1 VLVKR
6 ILDGGLIPLEGGFI
20 MERPFVAE
28 NSRERERLIAL
39 ASRLTEEELGLPL
52 EMGWTIASA
61 FAHLAFWDQRAWVL
75 LRKWKQSGVAASPI
89 DDDVTNDALLPL
101 CLAIPPRVA
110 ANLAIAAAE
119 AIDRELEQASAGL
132 ISDIGALGE
141 KFRLW
146 RSLHRRTHLDQ
157 IEARLRSK

>member
-1 VLVKR
+1 M
-6 ILDGGLIPLEGGFI
+6 D
-20 MERPFVAE
+20 RPFVAE
-28 NSRERERLIAL
+28 NTRERERLIAL
-39 ASRLTEEELGLPL
+39 VAQLTDKELSLPL

-75 LRKWKQSGVAASPI
+75 MRKWKQNGVAASPV

-101 CLAIPPRVA
+101 CLAIPPRIA

-119 AIDRELEQASAGL
+119 AIDRGLEQASAEL
-132 ISDIGALGE
+132 IADIAALGD

-146 RSLHRRTHLDQ
+146 RSIHRRTHLDQ
-157 IEARLRSK
+157 IEARLRSQ